1 MSLEGGFE
9 EVDESF
15 RAEANSFSKSAI
27 LANAAA
33 SCFSN
38 SATRSASRAQ
48 FRHFPYRIFMMRQS
62 TPYSPIVPIAIHRAV
77 NGDAFEAQ
85 QKATKEAAARIKTE
99 PAADK
104 SVKAWIRIMNEL
116 TTLLAGVTDGA
127 SAKVAAPKTREMAD
141 QMEAQIKALNG
152 QNSAAASIEKH
163 RMEIGKSI
171 GALGMKCAEL
181 ATSENKEVSEPL
193 EDVLAKILTLISD

>member
-1 MSLEGGFE
+1 
-9 EVDESF
+9 
-15 RAEANSFSKSAI
+15 
-27 LANAAA
+27 
-33 SCFSN
+33 
-38 SATRSASRAQ
+38 
-48 FRHFPYRIFMMRQS
+48 
-62 TPYSPIVPIAIHRAV
+62 
-77 NGDAFEAQ
+77 
-85 QKATKEAAARIKTE
+85 
-99 PAADK
+99 
-104 SVKAWIRIMNEL
+104 MNEL